1 VKVRSTMIPLA
12 VVVGLYL
19 AWCVLLWL
27 MQGKVLYPA
36 AMAGPGLPE
45 KAIAAEGD
53 VERMWIGQDDGV
65 ETEAWLLRAAS
76 TPSRGLVC
84 FVHGNAELIDDAR
97 FEAREWTRRGFDVV
111 LPEYRGYGRTPGTP
125 SQARIVPD
133 VVRAI
138 DEASARTGATRVLLH
153 GRSLGSGV
161 AAQVAGRIGAS
172 DGDRLAGLVLES
184 PFTSVTSFAW
194 RFGVP
199 PAFVRDPYR
208 TDAALPKLAVPILI
222 LHATADEIIPV
233 AHGRTLA
240 TLNPDAR
247 LVELEGS
254 HNSGLSSQAEY
265 WRAIDAVFGP
275 EP

>member
-1 VKVRSTMIPLA
+1 MKVRSTMILLA
-12 VVVGLYL
+12 VAVGLYL
-19 AWCVLLWL
+19 AWCVLLWS
-27 MQGKVLYPA
+27 MQGKMLYPA

-45 KAIAAEGD
+45 AAIAAEGD
-53 VERMWIGQDDGV
+53 VERIWITQDDGV
-65 ETEAWLLRAAS
+65 RTEAWLVRTAAQ
-76 TPSRGLVC
+76 PSRGLVC
-84 FVHGNAELIDDAR
+84 FLHGNAELIDDAR
-97 FEAREWTRRGFDVV
+97 FEAREWNRRGFDVV

-125 SQARIVPD
+125 SEARIVPD

-138 DEASARTGATRVLLH
+138 DEACAATGATRFLLH

-161 AAQVAGRIGAS
+161 AAQVAGRFSG
-172 DGDRLAGLVLES
+172 GDRLAGLVLES
-184 PFTSVTSFAW
+184 PFTSVTSFAG

-199 PAFVRDPYR
+199 PVFVRDPYR
-208 TDAALPKLAVPILI
+208 TDEVLPGLRVPILI

-254 HNSGLSSQAEY
+254 HNSGLSGQSAY
-265 WRAIDAVFGP
+265 WQAIDGILGP
-275 EP
+275 ES